1 MIRSKHRRTS
11 RQRTRTQARAATS
24 AQILAGSPASIGR
37 IPSKW
42 KEQHKRLLSLRNDL
56 LNQRQDLN
64 RDAREENITF
74 SEHMADAGTDS
85 YDRDFAL
92 SMLSAEG
99 DALYEIDQA
108 IKRIETGAYGICE
121 VTGKKIEA
129 ARLQAIPWTRFSA
142 EAARELERSG
152 ELRKAQLAE
161 LGTVTGT
168 GGPKEAANEDDEGGP
183 PE

>member
-24 AQILAGSPASIGR
+24 AQILAGSPAAVGR
-37 IPSKW
+37 VPAKW
-42 KEQHKRLLSLRNDL
+42 KEQHKRLLSLRRDL
-56 LNQRQDLN
+56 LNQREELN

-108 IKRIETGAYGICE
+108 IKRIETG
-121 VTGKKIEA
+121 
-129 ARLQAIPWTRFSA
+129 
-142 EAARELERSG
+142 
-152 ELRKAQLAE
+152 
-161 LGTVTGT
+161 
-168 GGPKEAANEDDEGGP
+168 
-183 PE
+183 